1 VVDRLDWLTMYRGS
15 VEISGR
21 PALSA
26 LGESLALTPNGDSGW
41 IGRADPRFEA
51 IVGTFGGWTAALL
64 LNAVVG
70 EPRRT
75 GQVVASTVNF
85 ISAVVPNSELNIRT
99 ELLGGGSSVQQW
111 RVEMRSDGDT
121 VNAVAMV
128 TTASRRET
136 DGFAAL
142 DMPDVAPPEQAGD
155 PSQPPGPFGER
166 MDFRPLY
173 GYPPFGWGRPDS
185 RSWVR
190 EKSGRSIDVV
200 QLALLSDAYPPRIF
214 NFSDAPRP
222 FATLTLSVYFHADED
237 QLAALGDDYV
247 LNDATATQAASGI
260 VGQQAQ
266 LWSRDGLLLAT
277 TEQLGSY
284 R

>member
-1 VVDRLDWLTMYRGS
+1 MS
-15 VEISGR
+15 V
-21 PALSA
+21 
-26 LGESLALTPNGDSGW
+26 LGESLALTADGDNGW
-41 IGRADPRFEA
+41 TGRADSRYEA

-70 EPRRT
+70 ESRLT
-75 GQVVASTVNF
+75 GQVVALTVNF
-85 ISAVVPNSELNIRT
+85 ISAVVPDSELNIRT
-99 ELLGGGSSVQQW
+99 ELLGGGSSVQHW
-111 RVEMRSDGDT
+111 NVEMRSDTDT
-121 VNAVAMV
+121 VNAVARV
-128 TTASRRET
+128 TTATRRET
-136 DGFAAL
+136 DGFVAL
-142 DMPDVAPPEQAGD
+142 EMPDVAPPEQAGE

-166 MDFRPLY
+166 MDNRPLY

-190 EKSGRSIDVV
+190 ENSGRSIDVV

-214 NFSDAPRP
+214 NFSDEPRP

-237 QLAALGDDYV
+237 QLAVLGDDYV
-247 LNDATATQAASGI
+247 LNNATGTQGVSGI